1 MSYCTNV
8 NEKYIFQQGDQVS
21 SSFFII
27 DKGECGV
34 VIDGVEKKRLGPGDS
49 FGEKALLYNAPRSAS
64 ITAEPHSKFWT
75 IDRKTFVIVIAEI
88 TQRYYSENRAFID
101 KVLFFGM
108 PPNYFSWVYQ
118 DNRPANFQPKGLDCP
133 APDC

>member
-1 MSYCTNV
+1 MSYCTNA
-8 NEKYIFQQGDQVS
+8 NEKYVFQQGDQIS

-27 DKGECGV
+27 DKGACGV

-101 KVLFFGM
+101 KVLFFGISTF
-108 PPNYFSWVYQ
+108 PQLNECPFW
-118 DNRPANFQPKGLDCP
+118 RKGDLDQQTS
-133 APDC
+133 